1 MRDHLHFSNCTGII
15 YAVIFLFSS
24 CAVKVNTIYDQTAPF
39 KDYHT
44 FCWFENCEF
53 TIEGPVYL
61 KKDSATVEA
70 FKQAIVEEL
79 ERKGYVYDQ
88 DNPDFLLHMHV
99 VVEEQ
104 QGLLASPYYQGDGA
118 DWQGAFPFESWE
130 NQNYLYLKGSL
141 IIDIAD
147 ADQFKMIWRS
157 DAVEYLDFTT
167 DIAESRLRKGVRR
180 ALKNFPPND

>member
-1 MRDHLHFSNCTGII
+1 MRDHLHFPDSAGII
-15 YAVIFLFSS
+15 YLVIFLFSS
-24 CAVKVNTIYDQTAPF
+24 CAVKVSTVYDHTASF
-39 KDYHT
+39 EDYRT

-53 TIEGPVYL
+53 TIDGPVYL
-61 KKDSATVEA
+61 KRDSASVEA

-104 QGLLASPYYQGDGA
+104 QGVLASPYNSGDGTG
-118 DWQGAFPFESWE
+118 WQGAFPFEAWE
-130 NQNYLYLKGSL
+130 PQSYVYLKGSL

-147 ADQFKMIWRS
+147 ANDGKMVWRS
-157 DAVEYLDFTT
+157 DAVEYLDITS
-167 DIAESRLRKGVRR
+167 DISNSRLKRGIKKV
-180 ALKNFPPND
+180 LKDFPPGS